1 VDAAAVVA
9 AVRARRVSVSH
20 GPVVRVLVDDR
31 DAIGAELA
39 APPGGELK
47 LRVLVDAVPWVRVGR
62 VEVVVNG
69 AVAAREEVPASKEV
83 RRLDRVFPL
92 RLERDSW
99 IVVLAEGS
107 GFDAPARLS
116 HDLPPYAFT
125 NPVWVKVGPR

>member
-1 VDAAAVVA
+1 VAV
-9 AVRARRVSVSH
+9 
-20 GPVVRVLVDDR
+20 GTDD
-31 DAIGAELA
+31 
-39 APPGGELK
+39 P
-47 LRVLVDAVPWVRVGR
+47 
-62 VEVVVNG
+62 
-69 AVAAREEVPASKEV
+69 AREEVPASKEV